1 MTSPSAPAAA
11 LAGPSPLALLRA
23 RRWQLRA
30 SLVLLG
36 LLVVALTAW
45 YASQQR
51 GQIEHEALV
60 QSELYARVLEGHVSR
75 IVGATANALRA
86 LAANPLVGASARADD
101 VGRLL
106 AQQLPGQ
113 PHLRSL
119 ALLDEAGTVLAS
131 TTAAEVGRRI
141 DLDRLGRPAGSTLR
155 ERLGPLLPVRELGE
169 LAGPEPSRGAVAALP
184 MLRGVESAGGTR
196 WLVALINVDY
206 FATQHALITSGQ
218 PVRALTLGLDG
229 TLIESTGAAAAAAGS
244 DLKSLAPFTRF
255 LPKQESG
262 SYIAAGS
269 DGQAVVGAFRA
280 TRLWPLL
287 VIAEQPLA
295 AVQAEWRG
303 RAVAAWGVA
312 LAVVALLA
320 GLGAVA
326 EFGLRREARARL
338 QLDTLHADVA
348 RAEQRWKLALEGAGH
363 GVWDMDVAAGR
374 ASLSATLMALLGQPA
389 QPAEWT
395 LADWRAHVHPDDVGP
410 TLAAARRHLRGE
422 LLSVEVEL
430 RMRNAQGG
438 WQWVLARGTRSGE
451 PGASGRGSRLVGT
464 LTDIDA
470 RKTAEAALRES
481 EARQQ
486 AILRSALDG
495 IVTVD
500 SAGRVIDFNPAAE
513 AIFGHRRDDVMGR
526 PMHELIVPHRHRQAH
541 QDGMARYQATGH
553 GPVLNRRIKIEAL
566 RADGEEFPIELA
578 IVPVATESG
587 EVFTATVRDISEQQR
602 NETALRESEARARA
616 TFEQAAVG
624 VLQQSAD
631 RRFLRVN
638 QTLCRMLG
646 VEREE
651 FLALDADVLIHPED
665 VDDGLAGMQR
675 LFRGEVAS
683 HVEEKRYRHHDGH
696 YVWVRLTAS
705 LLNDGSGLPLTM
717 IGVVEDI
724 GQRRAAEQE
733 RDQLLERFREA
744 AIDLE
749 RQRLALDEHAIVSIS
764 DCTGRITYVNSRLC
778 AVSGYSADELLG
790 RQHSLLAQAGDH
802 DTPSPLQ
809 WTAEGARAL
818 GRELLERLQAGG
830 IWRGELVHKRK
841 DGSRFW
847 AASTVVPMRDAQGRL
862 QQVFSIQTDITAR
875 VQAEQELQMS
885 RSREVMIGARIQQ
898 SLLVDTPDQRLPGL
912 WLSTL
917 SQASQGI
924 DGDFVELVSLGA
936 RGVDIIVGDVMGK
949 GVGAALMGAA
959 TKMQFSRCFAE
970 LLARP
975 ALDGTLPAPA
985 EVMAAVH
992 RAMTPRLQELDAFV
1006 TLSYLRLDTHAGL
1019 LTWVGCGHE
1028 EPLLMCADGR
1038 TLTLQNQ
1045 HPPLGVLDEVAFQ
1058 QETLPLAAGDA
1069 LFLCSDGAADA
1080 LLPDGSRLG
1089 RERVV
1094 ELLVGL
1100 LRELR
1105 TPAAALH
1112 ALRREIDATGARLT
1126 DDLTLAL
1133 ALLPGDTLQASRR
1146 ELSRGLD
1153 DLGHVRGLVDD
1164 RARKAGL
1171 DEVGAGLF
1179 ALACVEAYTNAVRH
1193 TRGRP
1198 AQAPIEL
1205 VVLVDDDALTVDI
1218 VTLGEPFEPPQGVAD
1233 TSFDKFPEGGFG
1245 LCIMRQ
1251 TADSVSH
1258 GHAMGVNTVRLLRR
1272 LPRAPARL
1280 GRLLPP

>member
-1 MTSPSAPAAA
+1 MTSPPAAA
-11 LAGPSPLALLRA
+11 LVGPGPLALLRL

-30 SLVLLG
+30 GLALLG
-36 LLVVALTAW
+36 GLVVAIAAW
-45 YASQQR
+45 YAGQQR
-51 GQIEHEALV
+51 GQVEHDALV

-86 LAANPLVGASARADD
+86 LATNPLVGATAHADD

-131 TTAAEVGRRI
+131 TTAAEVGRHI
-141 DLDRLGRPAGSTLR
+141 ELDRLGRPAGGPLR

-184 MLRGVESAGGTR
+184 MLRGVESAGRTR

-206 FATQHALITSGQ
+206 FTTQHALITSGQ
-218 PVRALTLGLDG
+218 PVRALTLSLDG
-229 TLIESTGAAAAAAGS
+229 TLIESTGEAAAAAGS

-255 LPKQESG
+255 LPQQESG
-262 SYIAAGS
+262 SYIDAGS
-269 DGQAVVGAFRA
+269 DGQPVVGAFRT

-287 VIAEQPLA
+287 VITEQPLA
-295 AVQAEWRG
+295 EVRAEWQG
-303 RAVAAWGVA
+303 RAAAAWGVA

-338 QLDTLHADVA
+338 QLDTLYADVA

-363 GVWDMDVAAGR
+363 GVWDMDLAGGR
-374 ASLSATLMALLGQPA
+374 ASLSAPLMALLGQPA

-395 LADWRAHVHPDDVGP
+395 LADWRAQVHPDDAEP
-410 TLAAARRHLRGE
+410 AQAAARRHLRGE
-422 LLSVEVEL
+422 LPSVEVEL

-464 LTDIDA
+464 LTDIDT
-470 RKTAEAALRES
+470 RKIAEAALRES
-481 EARQQ
+481 EARHQ
-486 AILRSALDG
+486 AILHSALDG
-495 IVTVD
+495 IVTID
-500 SAGRVIDFNPAAE
+500 SASRVIDFNPAAE

-526 PMHELIVPHRHRQAH
+526 PMHELIVPHRHRQSH
-541 QDGMARYQATGH
+541 QDGMARYLATGH
-553 GPVLNRRIKIEAL
+553 GPVLNRRIRIEAL
-566 RADGEEFPIELA
+566 RADGQEFPIELA
-578 IVPVATESG
+578 IVPVTTESG

-602 NETALRESEARARA
+602 TEAALRESEARALA

-631 RRFLRVN
+631 RRFVRVN

-646 VEREE
+646 YEREE
-651 FLALDADVLIHPED
+651 FLALDADVLIHP
-665 VDDGLAGMQR
+665 DDLEAGLVGMRQ
-675 LFRGEVAS
+675 LFRGEIAS
-683 HVEEKRYRHHDGH
+683 HVKEKRYRHHDGH

-705 LLNDGSGLPLTM
+705 ILNDASGLPLAM

-733 RDQLLERFREA
+733 RDQLLQQFRETA
-744 AIDLE
+744 VDLE

-764 DCTGRITYVNSRLC
+764 DAAGRITYVNSRLY

-790 RQHSLLAQAGDH
+790 RQHSLLVQPDVGDVAA
-802 DTPSPLQ
+802 PLQ
-809 WTAEGARAL
+809 WTAAGARAL
-818 GRELLERLQAGG
+818 GPELRERLLAGG
-830 IWRGELVHKRK
+830 IWEGELVHERK
-841 DGSRFW
+841 DGSRYW

-875 VQAEQELQMS
+875 VQAEQELQIV

-975 ALDGTLPAPA
+975 GMDGTLPAPF

-992 RAMTPRLQELDAFV
+992 RAMTPKLQELDAFV
-1006 TLSYLRLDTHAGL
+1006 TLSYLRLDTQAGR

-1028 EPLLMCADGR
+1028 EPLLLCADGHVR
-1038 TLTLQNQ
+1038 PLQNQ
-1045 HPPLGVLDEVAFQ
+1045 HPPLGVLGEVEFE
-1058 QETLPLAAGDA
+1058 QETLPLVRGDA

-1100 LRELR
+1100 LRELH

-1133 ALLPGDTLQASRR
+1133 ALLAGDTLQASRR

-1153 DLGHVRGLVDD
+1153 DLGHVRGLVED
-1164 RARKAGL
+1164 RARRAGL

-1205 VVLVDDDALTVDI
+1205 VVSLDDEALCVDI
-1218 VTLGEPFEPPQGVAD
+1218 INLGEPFELPVEAAE
-1233 TSFDKFPEGGFG
+1233 TNFDEFPEGGFG
-1245 LCIMRQ
+1245 LSIMRQ
-1251 TADSVSH
+1251 AADGVEH
-1258 GHAMGVNTVRLLRR
+1258 RHALGVNTVRLVRHR
-1272 LPRAPARL
+1272 
-1280 GRLLPP
+1280 G

>member
-1 MTSPSAPAAA
+1 TPPAD
-11 LAGPSPLALLRA
+11 
-23 RRWQLRA
+23 
-30 SLVLLG
+30 
-36 LLVVALTAW
+36 
-45 YASQQR
+45 
-51 GQIEHEALV
+51 I
-60 QSELYARVLEGHVSR
+60 
-75 IVGATANALRA
+75 
-86 LAANPLVGASARADD
+86 
-101 VGRLL
+101 
-106 AQQLPGQ
+106 
-113 PHLRSL
+113 
-119 ALLDEAGTVLAS
+119 
-131 TTAAEVGRRI
+131 GRRV
-141 DLDRLGRPAGSTLR
+141 DLDRLGRPAGSPLR
-155 ERLGPLLPVRELGE
+155 EWLGPLQQVRELGE
-169 LAGPEPSRGAVAALP
+169 LADPAPPRRVAAALP
-184 MLRGVESAGGTR
+184 MLRGVEAGGATH
-196 WLVALINVDY
+196 WLVALINVD
-206 FATQHALITSGQ
+206 FLSTQHALITSGQ

-229 TLIESTGAAAAAAGS
+229 TLIDSTGEAGAVPGG
-244 DLKSLAPFTRF
+244 DLRGLAPFTRF
-255 LPKQESG
+255 LPEQESG
-262 SYIAAGS
+262 SYIDAGS
-269 DGQAVVGAFRA
+269 EGKPVVGAFR
-280 TRLWPLL
+280 TSRLWPLV

-295 AVQAEWRG
+295 EVQADWRG
-303 RAVAAWGVA
+303 RAAAAWGIA
-312 LAVVALLA
+312 LAVVGLLV

-326 EFGLRREARARL
+326 ELGLRREVRSRL
-338 QLDTLHADVA
+338 ELATLHADVA
-348 RAEQRWKLALEGAGH
+348 RAEERWKLALEGAGH
-363 GVWDMDVAAGR
+363 GVWDLDLASGR
-374 ASLSATLMALLGQPA
+374 ASLLAPLMALLGQPA
-389 QPAEWT
+389 QPVEWT
-395 LADWRAHVHPDDVGP
+395 LADWRAQVHPDDIEP
-410 TLAAARRHLRGE
+410 ALEAARHHLQGKVPKAE
-422 LLSVEVEL
+422 FEL

-451 PGASGRGSRLVGT
+451 PDASGRGSRLIGT

-470 RKTAEAALRES
+470 RKTVEAALRES
-481 EARQQ
+481 QARQQ
-486 AILRSALDG
+486 AILHSALDG
-495 IVTVD
+495 IITVD
-500 SAGRVIDFNPAAE
+500 AAGRVTDFNPAAE
-513 AIFGHRRDDVMGR
+513 AIFGHRRDDVLGR
-526 PMHELIVPHRHRQAH
+526 PMHQLIVPHRHRQAY
-541 QDGMARYQATGH
+541 QDGMARYEATGK
-553 GPVLNRRIKIEAL
+553 GQVLNRRIKVKAL
-566 RADGEEFPIELA
+566 RANGQEFPIELA
-578 IVPVATESG
+578 VVPVATESG
-587 EVFTATVRDISEQQR
+587 VVFTATVRDISEQQR
-602 NETALRESEARARA
+602 TEAALRESEARAHA

-638 QTLCRMLG
+638 QTLCRMLSY
-646 VEREE
+646 EREE
-651 FLALDADVLIHPED
+651 FLELDANVLIHP
-665 VDDGLAGMQR
+665 DDLDAAIAGTQR
-675 LFRGEVAS
+675 LFRGEIAS

-705 LLNDGSGLPLTM
+705 LLNDESGRPLTM

-724 GQRRAAEQE
+724 GQRRAAELE
-733 RDQLLERFREA
+733 RDQLLQQFREA
-744 AIDLE
+744 AVDLE

-764 DCTGRITYVNSRLC
+764 DATGRITYVNSRLC

-790 RQHSLLAQAGDH
+790 RQHSLLVLAGDH

-818 GRELLERLQAGG
+818 GRELLKRLQAGG

-975 ALDGTLPAPA
+975 GMSDSLPAPA

-1006 TLSYLRLDTHAGL
+1006 TLSYLRLDTQTGR

-1028 EPLLMCADGR
+1028 EPLLLGADGQVR
-1038 TLTLQNQ
+1038 KLHNQ
-1045 HPPLGVLDEVAFQ
+1045 HPPLGVLGEVEFE
-1058 QETLPLAAGDA
+1058 QETLPLVRGDA
-1069 LFLCSDGAADA
+1069 LFLSSDGAADA

-1094 ELLVGL
+1094 GLLVGL
-1100 LRELR
+1100 LRELH

-1133 ALLPGDTLQASRR
+1133 ALLSGDTLRASRR

-1153 DLGHVRGLVDD
+1153 DLGQVRGLVDD

-1171 DEVGAGLF
+1171 DEVGASLF

-1198 AQAPIEL
+1198 SQAPIEL
-1205 VVLVDDDALTVDI
+1205 IVLVDDDALTVDI
-1218 VTLGEPFEPPQGVAD
+1218 VTLGEPFEPPQGAAE
-1233 TSFDKFPEGGFG
+1233 TSFDEFPEGGFG
-1245 LCIMRQ
+1245 LSIMRQ

-1258 GHAMGVNTVRLLRR
+1258 GHAMGVNTIRLLRR
-1272 LPRAPARL
+1272 LPRASARP
-1280 GRLLPP
+1280 GRLAPP